1 MINELTGWTHSINRL
16 CYDLGILTH
25 LINVLCSYQTHI
37 NQILTDQHNANSTHK
52 HKLPPLLTTESSRPL
67 NPQNEEIPNKMGF
80 PFTLNWLN
88 NRLDTIIKFFKG
100 IEEWY

>member
-1 MINELTGWTHSINRL
+1 MYCVRINP
-16 CYDLGILTH
+16 Y
-25 LINVLCSYQTHI
+25 

-52 HKLPPLLTTESSRPL
+52 HKLPPLLTIESSRPL
-67 NPQNEEIPNKMGF
+67 NPQNKEMPNKMGF